1 MKVVSFLSQYI
12 NYINNCRKLKKKI
25 KKRLKNIVF
34 QALLF
39 HRHYL
44 LMDVRNTSIDTPC

>member
-1 MKVVSFLSQYI
+1 MKVVLFQSQYI
-12 NYINNCRKLKKKI
+12 NYINNCRNLKKKL
-25 KKRLKNIVF
+25 KRLKNIVF

-44 LMDVRNTSIDTPC
+44 LMNVRNTSIDTPC